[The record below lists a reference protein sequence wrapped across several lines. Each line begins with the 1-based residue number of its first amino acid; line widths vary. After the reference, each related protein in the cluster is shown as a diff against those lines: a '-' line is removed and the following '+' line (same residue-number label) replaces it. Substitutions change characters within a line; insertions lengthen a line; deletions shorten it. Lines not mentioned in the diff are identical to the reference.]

1 MVTCKLQG
9 GLGNQMFQIAAT
21 YALSLRYKGE
31 YFVNLKDCYTP
42 NQGNVSINYK
52 NSIFRKVNHYENI
65 ENYPTYLEP
74 NFSYGELP
82 WNKKLF
88 LIGSF
93 QSEKYFIDYKQEII
107 DLFQLPDES
116 KQKVIEY
123 LSKIGVNPHRKLTS
137 IHIRR
142 GDYLKFSEFHTLC
155 SIDYY
160 NEAISII
167 KNQEDSDF
175 IFISDDIEWV
185 KENFKDC
192 GYFYSDLN
200 DDILDLTLQTICDN
214 NIIANSSF
222 SWWGAWL
229 NQSENKKVIAPKEW
243 FGPSGHNDTQDI
255 IPNSWIKC

>member
-21 YALSLRYKGE
+21 YALSLRHNGE
-31 YFVNLKDCYTP
+31 YFVNLNDCYTP
-42 NQGNVSINYK
+42 NQGNLSISYK
-52 NSIFRKVNHYENI
+52 NNIFSKVNDFKNT
-65 ENYPTYLEP
+65 ENYPIYQEP

-82 WNKKLF
+82 WNKRLL

-93 QSEKYFIDYKQEII
+93 QSEKYFIDYKEEILN
-107 DLFQLPDES
+107 LFQLPDES
-116 KQKVIEY
+116 KEVVSDY
-123 LSKIGVNPHRKLTS
+123 LNKIGVNPDKKLTS

-142 GDYLKFSEFHTLC
+142 GDYLKFSNFHTLC
-155 SIDYY
+155 SIEYY

-185 KENFKDC
+185 KENFKGDS
-192 GYFYSDLN
+192 YFYSDLN

-229 NQSENKKVIAPKEW
+229 NQSKNKKVIAPKEW
-243 FGPSGHNDTQDI
+243 FGPAGHKDTQDV
-255 IPNSWIKC
+255 IPNNWIKC

>member
-21 YALSLRYKGE
+21 YALSLKHNGE

-42 NQGNVSINYK
+42 NQGTVSINYK
-52 NSIFRKVNHYENI
+52 NTIFSKVNDYENFEQFHI
-65 ENYPTYLEP
+65 YQEP

-82 WNKKLF
+82 WSKRLL

-93 QSEKYFIDYKQEII
+93 QSEKYFIDYREEILN
-107 DLFQLPDES
+107 LFQLPDEA
-116 KQKVIEY
+116 KQKVSEY
-123 LSKIGVNPHRKLTS
+123 LNNIGVNPNRKLTS

-142 GDYLKFSEFHTLC
+142 GDYLKFSQFHALC
-155 SIDYY
+155 SVEYY

-167 KNQEDSDF
+167 KNYGDSDF

-185 KENFKDC
+185 KENFNGD

-229 NQSENKKVIAPKEW
+229 NQSEDKKVIAPKEW
-243 FGPSGHNDTQDI
+243 FGPAGHKDIQDV
-255 IPNSWIKC
+255 IPNNWVKC